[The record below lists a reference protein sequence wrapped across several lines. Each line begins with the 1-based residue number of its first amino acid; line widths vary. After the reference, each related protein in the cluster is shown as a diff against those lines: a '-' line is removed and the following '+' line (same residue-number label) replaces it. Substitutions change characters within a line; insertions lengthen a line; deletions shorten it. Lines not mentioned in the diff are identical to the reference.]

1 MMKRSLLTATLSL
14 FSMIQ
19 MAKAQCPAGRY
30 LTDMFGVT
38 ISTVTYSTPYNLEMD
53 IYQPAGDVQ
62 ATRPLIILAH
72 GGSFVSGSK
81 TDDISVDTLCVRF
94 ARRGYVTASINYRL
108 GNALSMALDS
118 MNAISVVMKAVG
130 DGKAA
135 IRYFVKDAATTNTY
149 KIDTN
154 NIFCGGNSAGAVLYM
169 HVGYLDSAE
178 APAHVAGVLAANGGF
193 EGNSGNAG
201 YTTKT
206 KAVINLAGALNLPS
220 FIDATDVPS
229 VNVQGD
235 VDDVVPYNC
244 NKALGGLIDVNLCG
258 LGSLEGALTGNTI
271 YHWSKVYAGDAH
283 VPWNSDQT
291 KLNTVDSLVKEFL
304 YTLVCPA
311 GASVKGIA
319 NAHTCTI
326 SPNPTL
332 GNFRVA
338 SSGMIDAI
346 VIREITGRTVF
357 SRANVRNK
365 ETEINGSDLKAGLY
379 FVTILFADGMPAETI
394 KLSVQ

>member
-1 MMKRSLLTATLSL
+1 MKRSLLTATISL

-38 ISTVTYSTPYNLEMD
+38 VSTVTYSTPYNLEMD
-53 IYQPAGDVQ
+53 IYQPAGDLQ

-72 GGSFVSGSK
+72 GGSFVGGSK
-81 TDDISVDTLCVRF
+81 TDDVSVDTLCVRF

-108 GNALSMALDS
+108 GNPLSMALDS

-201 YTTKT
+201 YATKT

-220 FIDATDVPS
+220 FIDATDIPS

-235 VDDVVPYNC
+235 ADDVVPYNC

-258 LGSLEGALTGNTI
+258 LGSLEGALTGNSI

-304 YTLVCPA
+304 YTLVCPV
-311 GASVKGIA
+311 GSSVKGIA
-319 NAHTCTI
+319 NTYKNTI

-338 SSGMIDAI
+338 SSGTIEAI
-346 VIREITGRTVF
+346 TIRDITGRVVF
-357 SRANVRNK
+357 SRSDIRNN
-365 ETEINGSDLKAGLY
+365 EIEISGSDLKTGLY
-379 FVTILFADGMPAETI
+379 FVTLLFGDGMPAETL
-394 KLSVQ
+394 KLWVQ

>member
-1 MMKRSLLTATLSL
+1 MKRSLLTATLSF

-30 LTDMFGVT
+30 LTDMFDVSV
-38 ISTVTYSTPYNLEMD
+38 STVTYSTPYNLEMD
-53 IYQPAGDVQ
+53 IYQPVGDVQ

-72 GGSFVSGSK
+72 GGSFVGGSK
-81 TDDISVDTLCVRF
+81 TDDVSVDTLCVRF

-118 MNAISVVMKAVG
+118 MNAITVVMKAVG

-229 VNVQGD
+229 VNVHGD
-235 VDDVVPYNC
+235 ADDVVPYNC

-258 LGSLEGALTGNTI
+258 LGTLEGALTGNSI

-304 YTLVCPA
+304 YTLVCPV
-311 GASVKGIA
+311 GASVNGAA
-319 NAHTCTI
+319 NVHTSSI
-326 SPNPTL
+326 NPNPTH
-332 GNFRVA
+332 GDFRVT
-338 SSGMIDAI
+338 SSGKIEAI
-346 VIREITGRTVF
+346 AVRDITGRIIL
-357 SRANVRNK
+357 SRANIRMN
-365 ETEINGSDLKAGLY
+365 EINIDANDLNAGMY

>member
-1 MMKRSLLTATLSL
+1 MKRSLLTATLSL
-14 FSMIQ
+14 FSTIQ

-30 LTDMFGVT
+30 LTDMFDVSV
-38 ISTVTYSTPYNLEMD
+38 STVTYSTPYNLEMD
-53 IYQPAGDVQ
+53 IYQPVGDVQ
-62 ATRPLIILAH
+62 AKRPLIILAH
-72 GGSFVSGSK
+72 GGSFVGGSK
-81 TDDISVDTLCVRF
+81 TDDVSVDTLCVRF

-118 MNAISVVMKAVG
+118 MNAITVVMKAVG

-178 APAHVAGVLAANGGF
+178 APVHVAGVLAANGGF

-220 FIDATDVPS
+220 FIDATDIPS

-235 VDDVVPYNC
+235 ADDVVPYNC

-258 LGSLEGALTGNTI
+258 LGTLESVLTGNSI
-271 YHWSKVYAGDAH
+271 YHWSKVYTGDAH

-304 YTLVCPA
+304 YTLVCPP
-311 GASVKGIA
+311 GASVKSIA
-319 NAHTCTI
+319 DARTSTI
-326 SPNPTL
+326 SPNPSH
-332 GNFRVA
+332 GVFRVT
-338 SSGMIDAI
+338 SSGKIEAI
-346 VIREITGRTVF
+346 TVRDITGRTVF
-357 SRANVRNK
+357 ARGNVLND
-365 ETEINGSDLKAGLY
+365 EMEINGSDLKAGLY
-379 FVTILFADGMPAETI
+379 FVTLQFSDGMPAETI

>member
-1 MMKRSLLTATLSL
+1 MKKPLLTAIVSL

-19 MAKAQCPAGRY
+19 MAQAQCPAGRY

-38 ISTVTYSTPYNLEMD
+38 VSTVTYSTPYNLEMD

-72 GGSFVSGSK
+72 GGSFVGGSK
-81 TDDISVDTLCVRF
+81 TDDVSVDTLCVRF

-135 IRYFVKDAATTNTY
+135 IRYFVKDAATTNTF

-201 YTTKT
+201 YPTKT

-235 VDDVVPYNC
+235 ADDVVPYNC

-258 LGSLEGALTGNTI
+258 LGSLEGALTANSL

-304 YTLVCPA
+304 YTLVCPS
-311 GASVKGIA
+311 GASVNGIT
-319 NAHTCTI
+319 NTYRNTI
-326 SPNPTL
+326 SPNPAS
-332 GNFRVA
+332 GKFRIT
-338 SSGMIDAI
+338 SSGIIDAI
-346 VIREITGRTVF
+346 TIRDITGRTVLT
-357 SRANVRNK
+357 STNVRNY
-365 ETEINGSDLKAGLY
+365 ETEINGSDLRAGLH
-379 FVTILFADGMPAETI
+379 FVTLLFADGMPAETL
-394 KLSVQ
+394 KLSVD